1 MNLLLV
7 TLDQFRGDCLSG
19 AGHGVVRTPNLDRLA
34 SAGVRFD
41 RHYSQ
46 AAPCSP
52 GRACLYTGT
61 YQMNNRVVANGT
73 PLDDRFDNLA
83 RAGRRAGYDP
93 ILFGY
98 TDQGIDPRRVDS
110 PDDPRLSSY
119 EGILPGFSVGLDL
132 SGNHASWL
140 EWLRELGYD
149 VPTSGLGALATEPE
163 RPEEVGLSAFMTDI
177 FVRWLHQRH
186 SPWFAHLSYLRPHP
200 PYAAA
205 GRWAVA
211 FAPADVDMPVEAG
224 STRHPFHD
232 RALLSDQT
240 AAPRNEDD
248 LRRLRSQYYGMIGDV
263 DAQLG
268 RVCDA
273 LEESDQWRDT
283 VVLLTSD
290 HGDQLGDQG
299 LMGKLGYFEESYRVP
314 AIVRDPRHPGAH
326 GTVVSSFTENVDF
339 FPTIC
344 EVLGLEIPAQCD
356 GLPLTP
362 FLEGLPPPWWRSA
375 AAWEFDWRHLSLPAR
390 AFDWPWERRLERAN
404 LAVRR
409 FDDAAYVQFGD
420 GSWRCYDLVADPTWR
435 TEVAD
440 PGRILACVQSMLA
453 WRAEHTDR
461 TLTSFLLEHGGVGR
475 WPEGS
480 TITP

>member
-1 MNLLLV
+1 
-7 TLDQFRGDCLSG
+7 
-19 AGHGVVRTPNLDRLA
+19 
-34 SAGVRFD
+34 
-41 RHYSQ
+41 
-46 AAPCSP
+46 
-52 GRACLYTGT
+52 
-61 YQMNNRVVANGT
+61 
-73 PLDDRFDNLA
+73 
-83 RAGRRAGYDP
+83 
-93 ILFGY
+93 
-98 TDQGIDPRRVDS
+98 
-110 PDDPRLSSY
+110 
-119 EGILPGFSVGLDL
+119 
-132 SGNHASWL
+132 
-140 EWLRELGYD
+140 
-149 VPTSGLGALATEPE
+149 
-163 RPEEVGLSAFMTDI
+163 
-177 FVRWLHQRH
+177 
-186 SPWFAHLSYLRPHP
+186 
-200 PYAAA
+200 
-205 GRWAVA
+205 
-211 FAPADVDMPVEAG
+211 
-224 STRHPFHD
+224 
-232 RALLSDQT
+232 
-240 AAPRNEDD
+240 
-248 LRRLRSQYYGMIGDV
+248 
-263 DAQLG
+263 
-268 RVCDA
+268 
-273 LEESDQWRDT
+273 
-283 VVLLTSD
+283 
-290 HGDQLGDQG
+290 
-299 LMGKLGYFEESYRVP
+299 MGKLGYFEESYRVP